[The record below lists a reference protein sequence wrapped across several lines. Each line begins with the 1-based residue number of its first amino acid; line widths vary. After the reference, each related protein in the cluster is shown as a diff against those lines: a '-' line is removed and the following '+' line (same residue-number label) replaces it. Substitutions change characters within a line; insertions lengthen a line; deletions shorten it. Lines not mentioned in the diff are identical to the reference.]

1 MKTDDGKRFYSI
13 TTQIHDAMMQYEY
26 EDKKNHKLGR
36 VESNLL
42 HFLAI
47 EKKAFSMK
55 DIASALSVSH
65 SRVTHLIDSLLAKGY
80 LVRIPSSDDRR
91 IYLAQITTEGIN
103 AVSNY
108 KDRTIQKYND
118 LLTELPETERHFILD
133 SLTKWKA
140 FLAERK
146 KEISKKSEDT

>member
-1 MKTDDGKRFYSI
+1 MSLEAGSRFYKI

-42 HFLAI
+42 HFLALDK
-47 EKKAFSMK
+47 EVYSMK
-55 DIASALSVSH
+55 DIANALGVSH
-65 SRVTHLIDSLLAKGY
+65 SRVTHLVDSLLAKGY
-80 LVRIPSSDDRR
+80 LVRITSTEDRR
-91 IYLAQITTEGIN
+91 IYLAQITAEGIN

-108 KDRTIQKYND
+108 KERTIQKYND
-118 LLTELPETERHFILD
+118 LLTKLPEHERHHILD
-133 SLTKWKA
+133 SLTKWKI

-146 KEISKKSEDT
+146 KEINDKNQG